1 VKDLYLEINGSPVI
15 VSGLADAEG
24 FAIVNGRMWRWE
36 FSKRTGPLFL
46 RADGEPRVRWPGE
59 KHPVWRAVKKWQRR
73 NGL

>member
-1 VKDLYLEINGSPVI
+1 VKDLYLEINGFPVI
-15 VSGLADAEG
+15 VTVADAYGE
-24 FAIVNGRMWRWE
+24 AIVNGRMWRWE

-59 KHPVWRAVKKWQRR
+59 KHPVWAAVEKWQKE

>member
-1 VKDLYLEINGSPVI
+1 MKDLYLEINGSPVI
-15 VSGLADAEG
+15 VTVPDADG

-46 RADGEPRVRWPGE
+46 RADGEPRVRQPGE
-59 KHPVWRAVKKWQRR
+59 KHPVWAAVEKWQME